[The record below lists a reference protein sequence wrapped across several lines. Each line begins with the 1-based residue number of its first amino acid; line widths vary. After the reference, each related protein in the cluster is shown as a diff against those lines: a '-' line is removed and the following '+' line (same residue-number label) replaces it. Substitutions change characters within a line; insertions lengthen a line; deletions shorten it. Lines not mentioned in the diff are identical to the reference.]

1 MIQHS
6 ACEPSTDYIYF
17 TESDPNGRL
26 ITSAPGV
33 SLSNKGYSRGG
44 GQPGNAFWN
53 IGSVW
58 SCAGLC
64 QKTDNCSAWSYL
76 LQNEN
81 KCKLFD
87 SKVNKNRDVPGPGS
101 ASDGNAPMFVSGDSG
116 CGGTFFSHCL
126 LWSNISLLSGQ
137 QVILKNQDDERKLS
151 IHIFLQQTGVVLQV
165 VFTGSSFKQIN
176 VTGGSQIYRLPPMPF
191 LCPCTA

>member
-1 MIQHS
+1 MIHHS
-6 ACEPSTDYIYF
+6 ACEPTTDYIYF
-17 TESDPNGRL
+17 TESDPNEQL

-33 SLSNKGYSRGG
+33 SISNEGYSRGG

-64 QKTDNCSAWSYL
+64 QKTDGCSAWSYL
-76 LQNEN
+76 LQNEK

-87 SKVNKNRDVPGPGS
+87 SKVNKNTDVPGPGS

-116 CGGTFFSHCL
+116 CGG
-126 LWSNISLLSGQ
+126 N
-137 QVILKNQDDERKLS
+137 VP
-151 IHIFLQQTGVVLQV
+151 
-165 VFTGSSFKQIN
+165 SSFILSLGPIS
-176 VTGGSQIYRLPPMPF
+176 VFSQASKSF
-191 LCPCTA
+191 